1 MYSGDPG
8 ESIAL
13 LVSGQDGSTTTTDS
27 SGVADITS
35 VVGAEYGTTYDSGN
49 TGGSICADI
58 SGSEV
63 CLPSPLT
70 VTGNTD
76 VVIQEQ
82 PVIPSAPTNL
92 TISSPTTAP
101 ALTWTAVSG
110 ATSYNIY
117 RDGTDIGSSTT
128 ASYTDTTATA
138 GSHTYYVT
146 AVNAAGESSP
156 SNSVMATVDS
166 VPAISSQQ
174 ILDINARDQVNF
186 TFTTTGSPTAALT
199 ESGALPTGLSFTDNG
214 DGTATLSG
222 QASPVNNGLYALTI
236 TATNSAGTATQTF
249 YLNVDDAQ
257 TVPTIISTNSLT
269 ESYGVPFS
277 FTIDTTGN
285 PLPSISKVS
294 GSGSLPGG
302 VTLKDNGDGT
312 ATLSGELMSASDS
325 GTYTFTIKATNKNGT
340 VDQPFTLTV
349 TKTPVIKSISNKTV
363 KVGNSF
369 SQAVSATGDPTPSL
383 SASGFP
389 SGLSFTDNGDGTG
402 SISGTPG
409 AGSAGSYTVTITA
422 TNAEG
427 SSTES
432 FILTVKP

>member
-1 MYSGDPG
+1 
-8 ESIAL
+8 
-13 LVSGQDGSTTTTDS
+13 
-27 SGVADITS
+27 
-35 VVGAEYGTTYDSGN
+35 
-49 TGGSICADI
+49 
-58 SGSEV
+58 
-63 CLPSPLT
+63 
-70 VTGNTD
+70 
-76 VVIQEQ
+76 
-82 PVIPSAPTNL
+82 
-92 TISSPTTAP
+92 
-101 ALTWTAVSG
+101 
-110 ATSYNIY
+110 
-117 RDGTDIGSSTT
+117 
-128 ASYTDTTATA
+128 
-138 GSHTYYVT
+138 
-146 AVNAAGESSP
+146 
-156 SNSVMATVDS
+156 VMATVDS